1 MSIDKPFVTAERFLQ
16 LQKLCASPSWG
27 DTAIRFNEMIVAPMA
42 AIFSILTGD
51 RDLFMIG
58 SAAMTAHRSW
68 TEWLEYQDLRFVI
81 QRMYLQTM
89 ASGGP
94 QIVTNDPT
102 YMPYVFADA
111 LVRIAT
117 ARGSGNSIGKTRRT

>member
-1 MSIDKPFVTAERFLQ
+1 MSTDTPFVTAERFLQ

-27 DTAIRFNEMIVAPMA
+27 DTAIRFNEMIVAPMVA
-42 AIFSILTGD
+42 LFCIFTGD

-68 TEWLEYQDLRFVI
+68 TEWLEYQDHRFAI

-94 QIVTNDPT
+94 QIVTNDAK

-117 ARGSGNSIGKTRRT
+117 ARGSGNGIGKTRRA

>member
-1 MSIDKPFVTAERFLQ
+1 MSTDPFATAERFLQ

-27 DTAIRFNEMIVAPMA
+27 DTVIRFNEMIVAPMV
-42 AIFSILTGD
+42 AIFCVLTGD
-51 RDLFMIG
+51 RDIFMVI
-58 SAAMTAHRSW
+58 SAAMAAHRTW
-68 TEWLEYQDLRFVI
+68 TEWLEYQDLRFAI

-111 LVRIAT
+111 V
-117 ARGSGNSIGKTRRT
+117 TRLNTGDRRE

>member
-1 MSIDKPFVTAERFLQ
+1 MSIDDPFVTAERFLQ

-27 DTAIRFNEMIVAPMA
+27 DTAIRFNEMIVAPMVA
-42 AIFSILTGD
+42 FFCLLTGD
-51 RDLFMIG
+51 RDIFMAL
-58 SAAMTAHRSW
+58 SAGVAAHRAW
-68 TEWLEYQDLRFVI
+68 GEWLEYQDLRFAI
-81 QRMYLQTM
+81 QRMYLKTM

-111 LVRIAT
+111 VTRLKT
-117 ARGSGNSIGKTRRT
+117 GSRA